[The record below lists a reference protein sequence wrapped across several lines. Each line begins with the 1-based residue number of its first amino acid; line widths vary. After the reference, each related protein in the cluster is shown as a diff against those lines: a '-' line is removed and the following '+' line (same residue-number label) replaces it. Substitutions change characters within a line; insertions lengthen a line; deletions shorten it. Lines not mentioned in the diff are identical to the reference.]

1 MSQNNLAL
9 ATSNVFRVN
18 SQSSLSN
25 RMSFWSRMSFGE
37 RLIFLYFGAFY
48 FGPMVIDALFDLKI
62 KYVLSGDL
70 NFFWPFIL
78 SALYLLLFYWLR
90 KVMGRGRGVSL
101 PFAKF
106 ASSNAVV
113 TVVFLAFFALA
124 YEFSSTFS
132 TAFRHTES
140 YSSAGIVPVATFAL
154 KTVCA
159 IYVFASL
166 SSRSVIEIKFYH
178 VLLFVWGL
186 YFAFVSS
193 NDVVHAFVAIYSLFQ
208 NSRIELAR
216 LARALVPKVGL
227 PAIIIILPGVV
238 FAGIANKVGID
249 AALTRFSS
257 GGIQYLVELFA
268 NRIFYHSYTFA
279 YHINNFEESFAL
291 GWQAMEIISF
301 QSFRRLEILFGGEVV
316 NETLQT
322 VSRLNYLQ
330 ITPFDN
336 GTGAGASP
344 GLLGSLFYFPGG
356 VLSLPLHMFYV
367 YAVAT
372 AFDRLMGGGRYGL
385 PVYLGG
391 LVVLQAVVDTI
402 VDNFNPFSVGFVA
415 LAMLLVL
422 STRAGSVLR
431 KDER

>member
-1 MSQNNLAL
+1 
-9 ATSNVFRVN
+9 
-18 SQSSLSN
+18 
-25 RMSFWSRMSFGE
+25 
-37 RLIFLYFGAFY
+37 
-48 FGPMVIDALFDLKI
+48 
-62 KYVLSGDL
+62 
-70 NFFWPFIL
+70 
-78 SALYLLLFYWLR
+78 
-90 KVMGRGRGVSL
+90 
-101 PFAKF
+101 
-106 ASSNAVV
+106 
-113 TVVFLAFFALA
+113 
-124 YEFSSTFS
+124 
-132 TAFRHTES
+132 
-140 YSSAGIVPVATFAL
+140 
-154 KTVCA
+154 
-159 IYVFASL
+159 
-166 SSRSVIEIKFYH
+166 
-178 VLLFVWGL
+178 
-186 YFAFVSS
+186 
-193 NDVVHAFVAIYSLFQ
+193 
-208 NSRIELAR
+208 
-216 LARALVPKVGL
+216 
-227 PAIIIILPGVV
+227 
-238 FAGIANKVGID
+238 
-249 AALTRFSS
+249 
-257 GGIQYLVELFA
+257 
-268 NRIFYHSYTFA
+268 
-279 YHINNFEESFAL
+279 
-291 GWQAMEIISF
+291 MEIISF

-367 YAVAT
+367 YVVAT